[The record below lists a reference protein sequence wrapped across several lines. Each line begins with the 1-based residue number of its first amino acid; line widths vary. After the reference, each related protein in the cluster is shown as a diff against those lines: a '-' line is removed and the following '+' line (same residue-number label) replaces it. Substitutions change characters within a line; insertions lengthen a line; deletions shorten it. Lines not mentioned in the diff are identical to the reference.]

1 MFVCICNAVT
11 DHQIKETIA
20 AGATT
25 MGDLQSQLGVARLLR
40 LLRGA
45 CRFVSDGAQRATDG
59 YGGYQRSSVKRF
71 WKCRLNCSDG
81 IFAVF
86 GRT

>member
-20 AGATT
+20 LKRDHNGRFA
-25 MGDLQSQLGVARLLR
+25 VAIGRGELLR